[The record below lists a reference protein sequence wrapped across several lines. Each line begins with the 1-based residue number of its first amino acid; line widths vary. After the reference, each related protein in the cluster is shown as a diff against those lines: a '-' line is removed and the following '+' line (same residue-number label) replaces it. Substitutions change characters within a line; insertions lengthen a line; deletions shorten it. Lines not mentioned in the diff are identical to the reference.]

1 MQGTKLF
8 RVEKNKNYTTMSN
21 YHLRDKNLSY
31 KAKGLLSFMLSL
43 PDTWDYSMNGLVSVS
58 KENIGAV
65 RTILHELEENKYL
78 LRTRYQN
85 NKGQFQYEYTI
96 YEYPYTENPYTV
108 LPNTNNYTQINT
120 NIINTKELDKIDKQ
134 FNSITKKL
142 IAKNFINSDDLDAYK
157 YDNLFNELLSK
168 YSYKDVIM
176 TTNYIIK
183 MFKDNKNLDENG
195 EKITNK
201 FGYFK
206 ASIKNNLIKIN
217 NDSDLNWE

>member
-8 RVEKNKNYTTMSN
+8 KVEKNRNYTTMSN
-21 YHLRDKNLSY
+21 YHLRDKKLSY

-85 NKGQFQYEYTI
+85 NKGQFQYEYVI
-96 YEYPYTENPYTV
+96 YEYPYTEIPHTV
-108 LPNTNNYTQINT
+108 NPNTKECTQINT

-134 FNSITKKL
+134 FNPLVNEL
-142 IAKNFINSDDLDAYK
+142 IDKGFINSSDLDMCK
-157 YDNLFNELLSK
+157 YSDLFNFLLSN
-168 YSYKDVIM
+168 YSYQQVIM
-176 TTNYIIK
+176 STNYIIK
-183 MFKDNKNLDENG
+183 RWNDSKGLDENG
-195 EKITNK
+195 QVIENK
-201 FGYFK
+201 YGYFK
-206 ASIKNNLIKIN
+206 AAMENNLIKI
-217 NDSDLNWE
+217 STYTSLGWE

>member
-8 RVEKNKNYTTMSN
+8 RVEKNRNYTTMSN

-78 LRTRYQN
+78 KRTRYQN
-85 NKGQFQYEYTI
+85 IKGQFQYEYTI

-120 NIINTKELDKIDKQ
+120 NIINTKKLDKIDKH
-134 FNSITKKL
+134 FNSITKEL
-142 IAKNFINSDDLDAYK
+142 IARNFINSDDLNAYK
-157 YDNLFNELLSK
+157 YDNLFNELLLK
-168 YSYKDVIM
+168 YNYKDIIM
-176 TTNYIIK
+176 VTNYIIK
-183 MFKDNKNLDENG
+183 KYKDKKN
-195 EKITNK
+195 EK
-201 FGYFK
+201 
-206 ASIKNNLIKIN
+206 
-217 NDSDLNWE
+217 

>member
-1 MQGTKLF
+1 MQIF
-8 RVEKNKNYTTMSN
+8 RVEKNRNYTTMSN
-21 YHLRDKNLSY
+21 YHLRDKKLSY

-78 LRTRYQN
+78 IRTRYQN
-85 NKGQFQYEYTI
+85 NKGQFQYEYAI

-108 LPNTNNYTQINT
+108 MPNTKDHTQINT
-120 NIINTKELDKIDKQ
+120 KKLDKIDKQ
-134 FNSITKKL
+134 FNSITKEL
-142 IAKNFINSDDLDAYK
+142 IAKNFIDSDDLDAYK

-168 YSYKDVIM
+168 YDYKDIIM
-176 TTNYIIK
+176 ATNYIIK
-183 MFKDNKNLDENG
+183 KYKDNKNSDENG
-195 EKITNK
+195 EKILNK

-206 ASIKNNLIKIN
+206 ASIENNLIKIN
-217 NDSDLNWE
+217 DDFDLNWE